1 MTQPLTI
8 IPDDIA
14 AETVY
19 EFIIWVTADGYADPF
34 PSNTKKL
41 VVGCPDTDLI

>member
-1 MTQPLTI
+1 MDHCKMVELKYK
-8 IPDDIA
+8 A
-14 AETVY
+14 VY
-19 EFIIWVTADGYADPF
+19 EFKIWVTADGYADPF